1 MSFTGNVHPGPEDD
15 EDDELAKRFKAL
27 FNKDPASTTPTAA
40 RSSSSWNPSE
50 LHEYI
55 VDEEEVSPPSNA
67 WTCGLTRHLA
77 GHAD

>member
-1 MSFTGNVHPGPEDD
+1 MSFTGNVHPGPDDD

-27 FNKDPASTTPTAA
+27 FNKDPVSTTPTAA

-55 VDEEEVSPPSNA
+55 VDEEEVSPPVQRLDL
-67 WTCGLTRHLA
+67 WTDSSSSWAC
-77 GHAD
+77 